1 MPWRRKW
8 QPTLVFLPGESHGL
22 RSLVGYSPQGSK
34 ELDRTERLHFHF
46 HGMMILPYSSWCPA
60 LHMCLLL
67 SPIPHEE
74 LQAALLI
81 PSFSPVPMA
90 TPSINAEMWLQ
101 GWVVFR
107 FFFFWK
113 LFEMNCWC
121 CSFCTSFILCRIHSR
136 DLPAWVQSGSLRHTI
151 HKLTY
156 AFLVIKPAI

>member
-46 HGMMILPYSSWCPA
+46 HGMMILPFSSWCPA

-101 GWVVFR
+101 GWVVFC
-107 FFFFWK
+107 FFF
-113 LFEMNCWC
+113 
-121 CSFCTSFILCRIHSR
+121 
-136 DLPAWVQSGSLRHTI
+136 SGSFLKWTVDAAVFAHPSTCAEFTAG
-151 HKLTY
+151 TY
-156 AFLVIKPAI
+156 QPESNQVL